1 MHMKLYVTILFVTIV
16 LMGCKRSE
24 EEILTSAEKTVLRFV
39 DEVKL
44 QNFKSAEE
52 TYPALAEFSSYRILK
67 EFKINRSEIVD
78 DIVKVFAEY
87 KSPAG
92 NDMHPIQFTL
102 REEELD
108 RWMII
113 NSKGLS
119 PYIYQDVFTIAKR
132 SGCITNIESDV
143 QIEKDCMFL
152 EKNIEKRVQEIK
164 EHIEA
169 NVDFVMRGSNL
180 SKSYGYISGEVTVMN
195 TSGLS
200 IPSYS
205 YDLYVTFFNSQG
217 DLIHAE
223 KVTAFGGLSQNE
235 LKQFSF
241 FSSNISRQYDK
252 YSTLLRIT
260 DTDFIKRYIIQNEVI
275 SCN

>member
-1 MHMKLYVTILFVTIV
+1 
-16 LMGCKRSE
+16 
-24 EEILTSAEKTVLRFV
+24 
-39 DEVKL
+39 
-44 QNFKSAEE
+44 
-52 TYPALAEFSSYRILK
+52 
-67 EFKINRSEIVD
+67 
-78 DIVKVFAEY
+78 
-87 KSPAG
+87 
-92 NDMHPIQFTL
+92 MHPIQFTL

-119 PYIYQDVFTIAKR
+119 PYIYQDVFTVAKR

-169 NVDFVMRGSNL
+169 NVDFVHKGSNL

-195 TSGLS
+195 TSRLS